1 MYRIHAELSR
11 LHTALTDRLSRLDRE
26 DGQAMVE
33 YALIL
38 ALISIV
44 TIAILR
50 AVGVSINGLF
60 GKVNSALSAA
70 QT

>member
-11 LHTALTDRLSRLDRE
+11 LHAALTDRLSRLDRE